1 MKHSSVE
8 LIALQGMWKRRMT
21 VTTKSKR
28 GQQLQIHWKTTS
40 NKTRRFKTMEA
51 AALRL
56 QKESK
61 GYLDSL
67 RGTLMIY
74 DT

>member
-1 MKHSSVE
+1 MIAIMKLKKGAPTRE
-8 LIALQGMWKRRMT
+8 I
-21 VTTKSKR
+21 
-28 GQQLQIHWKTTS
+28 S
-40 NKTRRFKTMEA
+40 NMGETNWSRRFKTMEA

-67 RGTLMIY
+67 RGRCALARNE
-74 DT
+74 